1 MVPRTRTLDG
11 AERVIEGRRTRLTV
25 LGIVVMFLFSA
36 LFTRLWFLQVA
47 DNTSYS
53 AAATENRI
61 KVVYEPALRGQI
73 LDRNGKP
80 LVENVAT
87 DVVTFDRSA
96 VLTSAERRQAING
109 LSFVLQTPVKK
120 LERMINPET
129 NPRASPYAPVP
140 LATDVPDEAR
150 TYIEEHRAD
159 FPGVDVKRV
168 AVRHYPN
175 GTLAAHLLGYVGEI
189 NEDELEAREGEGYRQ
204 ADLIGKDG
212 VELMFESVLRGK
224 PRRLELAVD
233 NRGRVVRTVRDRPAV
248 PGKDV
253 RLTIDVDIQRVA
265 EESLAQ
271 GMEGAQHL
279 QNRAEQSSYDT
290 FNAAGGSV
298 VTLDATDGSVVA
310 MASAPSYDPAVFN
323 QGLSQE
329 EFVALRDNP
338 GHPLINRTIQ
348 GLYAPGSTWKLITA
362 VGALETG
369 QLDPNF
375 GYNDQGCLEV
385 SNLTFCNAGRTK
397 HGTVNLSR
405 ALTVSSDV
413 YFYELGR
420 DMWQHYRT
428 WKQANDDGLPA
439 ADDLIKKGYAIQDT
453 ARRFGFGEPTGIG
466 LPSEQGG
473 RVPDQQWK
481 EEFNRDEPDP
491 DKRRQNSLWFPG
503 DSVNLSVGQG
513 DLVVTPLQLAS
524 AYLAFADGGTL
535 YTPRVAQAIL
545 QPGTESGQP
554 PTVFRELPAQPVKDI
569 GITPEVYGP
578 IMEGFTGAVSGQGG
592 TARGAFTGYQ
602 PGDVAGKTGTAE
614 NTPPKQ
620 DTSLFVGIMPATSP
634 RYVVTTVVEEA
645 GFGADVAA
653 PITRRIID
661 ALYGNLNPE
670 AVGVAPAGVEDD

>member
-11 AERVIEGRRTRLTV
+11 AERVIEGSRSRLAV

-47 DNTSYS
+47 DSTEYS

-96 VLTSAERRQAING
+96 RLTSTQRTQTIDRLGLILGMPIKKVNEAINNEH
-109 LSFVLQTPVKK
+109 V
-120 LERMINPET
+120 
-129 NPRASPYAPVP
+129 SPYAPVP
-140 LATDVPDEAR
+140 VATEVSDEAR
-150 TYIEEHRAD
+150 TYIEEHRD
-159 FPGVDVKRV
+159 EFPGVDVKRV
-168 AVRHYPN
+168 AVRNYPN
-175 GTLAAHLLGYVGEI
+175 GPLAAHLLGYVGSI
-189 NEDELEAREGEGYRQ
+189 TGDELKARAKEGYRQ
-204 ADLIGKDG
+204 GDLIGKDG

-253 RLTIDVDIQRVA
+253 KLTIDVDIQRVA

-271 GMEGAQHL
+271 GMDGARSIQAPN
-279 QNRAEQSSYDT
+279 QTRYEQ
-290 FNAAGGSV
+290 FRAAGGSV
-298 VTLDATDGSVVA
+298 VALDATDGSVVA

-323 QGLSQE
+323 QGLTPD
-329 EFVALRDNP
+329 EFKALRDDPGNP
-338 GHPLINRTIQ
+338 LVNRAIQ

-362 VGALETG
+362 VAALETG
-369 QLDPNF
+369 QLDPNDP
-375 GYNDQGCLEV
+375 YNDQGCLEV
-385 SNLTFCNAGRTK
+385 SNETRCNAGKKRN
-397 HGTVNLSR
+397 GTVNLSR

-420 DMWQHYRT
+420 DMWQHYNG
-428 WKQANDDGLPA
+428 WKQANDDGQPA
-439 ADDLIKKGYAIQDT
+439 PEDLIKKGYAIQDT
-453 ARRFGFGEPTGIG
+453 ARKFGFGEPTGIG

-473 RVPDQQWK
+473 RIPDQQWK
-481 EEFNRDEPDP
+481 EEFNRNEPNP
-491 DKRRQNSLWFPG
+491 DTRRQNSLWFPG

-535 YTPRVAQAIL
+535 YTPRVASTLL

-569 GITPEVYGP
+569 GISPEVYAP
-578 IMEGFTGAVSGQGG
+578 IMEGFKGAVGSEDG
-592 TARGAFTGYQ
+592 TARGAFAGY
-602 PGDVAGKTGTAE
+602 PLGSVAGKTGTAQV
-614 NTPPKQ
+614 TPPKQ
-620 DTSLFVGIMPATSP
+620 DTSLFVGILPADAP
-634 RYVVTTVVEEA
+634 HYVVATVVEEG

-653 PITRRIID
+653 PITRRIMD
-661 ALYGNLNPE
+661 ALNGNHTPE